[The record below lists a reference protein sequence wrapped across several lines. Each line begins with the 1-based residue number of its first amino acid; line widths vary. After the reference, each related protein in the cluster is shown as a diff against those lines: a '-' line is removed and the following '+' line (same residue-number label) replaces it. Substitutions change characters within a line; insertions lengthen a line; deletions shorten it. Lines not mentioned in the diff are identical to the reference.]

1 MRVTYNELMTLT
13 TKCFNSLNLPIGEVD
28 RIANM
33 VADLELVGYDGL
45 KLFSEAMSDIQ
56 NGDVEISINTEDDN
70 VFNVDLKN
78 NSVLLHLPT
87 LIYYARQKLLTEES
101 ITINIEN
108 ARNRWFAYGELK
120 NLSGRGFHVYAKWS
134 SRGVDET
141 IVYMIDALD
150 NHPDL
155 YVYEDKAPLLDTL
168 EIYIG
173 KTPYNAPVLSDKAR
187 HIRSSVLEV
196 ARKKSIIDGV
206 EVDEN
211 VWNVLLTLSKNILV
225 KNSIE
230 SEKFGA
236 GGV

>member
-56 NGDVEISINTEDDN
+56 NGDVEISIKTEDDN

-108 ARNRWFAYGELK
+108 ARNRLFAYGELK

-173 KTPYNAPVLSDKAR
+173 KTPYNAPVFIGQSKAYKV
-187 HIRSSVLEV
+187 ICVRSSP
-196 ARKKSIIDGV
+196 KKI
-206 EVDEN
+206 N
-211 VWNVLLTLSKNILV
+211 Y
-225 KNSIE
+225 
-230 SEKFGA
+230 
-236 GGV
+236 